1 MTTLVVIAKACV
13 PGRVKTRLHPA
24 LTLEGAARVAAASLA
39 DTLDALGATGP
50 GAGSPGASVGRRVL
64 FFDGGAAD
72 VPQEAAGYDVVPQV
86 PGPLDAR
93 IGWLLDH
100 VDGPLLLVGMDTP
113 QVTTDRLAPALAG
126 LADSG
131 DGRDAWLGPA
141 VDGGYWALG
150 LGAGVRRSGHLSAR
164 RRAGRTRPAPWG
176 AGRRGDLVR
185 GVPMSRDDTG
195 ARQRE
200 RLERAGLRVRLLD
213 ELVDVDTVEDLR
225 TVVRAAPGGRVA
237 RAAEELGCLDL
248 LPGAAS

>member
-1 MTTLVVIAKACV
+1 VTTLVVIAKACV
-13 PGRVKTRLHPA
+13 PGRVKTRLHPP
-24 LTLEGAARVAAASLA
+24 LTLVGAARVAAASLA
-39 DTLDALGATGP
+39 DTLEALGGNSGAGAP
-50 GAGSPGASVGRRVL
+50 GAAVGRRVL
-64 FFDGGAAD
+64 FFDGAAAD

-86 PGPLDAR
+86 PGTLDAR

-113 QVTTDRLAPALAG
+113 QVTVARLAPALAG
-126 LADSG
+126 LAASA

-141 VDGGYWALG
+141 ADGGYWALG
-150 LGAGVRRSGHLSAR
+150 LGADT
-164 RRAGRTRPAPWG
+164 GRTRHPSWG

-213 ELVDVDTVEDLR
+213 ELVDVDTVDDLR

-248 LPGAAS
+248 VPGAAS